1 MRRRSDQEQPS
12 PAPDTLRDKLI
23 GLGERS
29 IRKSYYPELQRRIF
43 ELERF
48 RALLDQSNEAIF
60 LASAESGLVVDCN
73 YSASR
78 LLGRSLE
85 EIHDQPFASILRPIT
100 EEQIDRRLAKAG
112 DSSRLLDAIET
123 EIERE
128 DAAVPVEFSLRI
140 VRMGEETYV
149 VAVARDITDRRRAEE
164 DLAAMN
170 RRLEEL
176 VEERTLD
183 LEAKAKE
190 LESAN
195 QRLKQLDALKS
206 SFLSAVSH
214 DLRTPLTSIQGF
226 AKIIERDFNRTFKD
240 IASDDMHTNRRA
252 KRIGDNLTIINDET
266 QRLTRLISDLLDI
279 SKIESGTVVWKDELL
294 ELHALADRAVE
305 SVRFRAMSQRCRLE
319 TETTPQLPL
328 LSADPDRIMQVL
340 INLLDNAIKF
350 SPGGRVRLRAHVD
363 DNGRAIRISVEDSG
377 PGIPENELFAI
388 FETFHQAKH
397 EDAMPKG
404 VERGTGLGLSICRQ
418 IVEHYGGV
426 IWAESILGHGATF
439 HVRLPAA
446 ACRSQKTCDMSA

>member
-1 MRRRSDQEQPS
+1 MRRRSDQTPPC

-78 LLGRSLE
+78 LLGRPPE
-85 EIHDQPFASILRPIT
+85 EINDKPFSSILRPIT
-100 EEQIDRRLAKAG
+100 EAQIDRRLAKVG

-123 EIERE
+123 DVERE
-128 DAAVPVEFSLRI
+128 DGIVPVEFSLRI

-149 VAVARDITDRRRAEE
+149 VAVARDITDRKRAEE
-164 DLAAMN
+164 ELAAMN

-183 LEAKAKE
+183 LEAKARE

-195 QRLKQLDALKS
+195 RRLQQLDALKS

-226 AKIIERDFNRTFKD
+226 AKIIERDFNRTFRGMVAGD
-240 IASDDMHTNRRA
+240 LHTKRRA
-252 KRIGDNLTIINDET
+252 KRIGDNLSIINEET

-279 SKIESGTVVWKDELL
+279 SKIESGTIVWKDELI
-294 ELHALADRAVE
+294 ELAALAERAVD
-305 SVRFRAMSQRCRLE
+305 SVRFKAASQRSRLK
-319 TETTPQLPL
+319 TEIPPKLPL
-328 LSADPDRIMQVL
+328 LEADPDRIMQVL

-350 SPGGRVRLRAHVD
+350 SPGGTVQLRAHE
-363 DNGRAIRISVEDSG
+363 DNEGRSIRISVEDTG
-377 PGIPENELFAI
+377 PGIPENELSAI
-388 FETFHQAKH
+388 FETFHQARH
-397 EDAMPKG
+397 GDAMPKG
-404 VERGTGLGLSICRQ
+404 VDRGTGLGLSICRQ
-418 IVEHYGGV
+418 IVEHYGGA
-426 IWAESILGHGATF
+426 IWAESVLGHGATF

-446 ACRSQKTCDMSA
+446 ACWSQKACDMSA